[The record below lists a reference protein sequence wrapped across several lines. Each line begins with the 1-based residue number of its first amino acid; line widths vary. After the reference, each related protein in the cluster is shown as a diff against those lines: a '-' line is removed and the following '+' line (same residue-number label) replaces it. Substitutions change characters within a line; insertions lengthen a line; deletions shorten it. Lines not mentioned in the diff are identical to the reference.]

1 MAGILD
7 MDRSRNRRDRT
18 FVGSQCAVCEEPLEH
33 TLRGER
39 VLQFSCGHVSHEA
52 CFYEYIKEVDAQYC
66 PECNSPLGLDSSRGG
81 NVLDLEKLS
90 SIVRSV
96 SVAENSG
103 REMPRERDRGDKE
116 TISTAQYDPY
126 GNRTRSRQGSR
137 TSSLNREGRTGSR
150 SEMVEP
156 AMRHENGHWR
166 NNSNVSGG
174 DYVDPPPPPSAPPP
188 VIRRHEYD
196 YMDNELSSRNSVS
209 NPIPPPALTVKSEFP
224 TLSRSKVQ
232 QSLTCLVTLE
242 VVGGKWQNYADD
254 LPAVPSAPT
263 PNLYDQQYPSPSSP
277 TGRSS
282 QYSFERAEAP
292 SARSRERELEHERE
306 QQELLA
312 SITEELRNRVENW
325 HGLDFNRFGK
335 LRLHG
340 TIKVGKDCQT
350 WQELECYLFSEMLIC
365 VKEKK
370 MSSNQQFANGG
381 AKKKTG
387 KCTLKGSILI
397 KKHLKKVNVSGG
409 PDEHILTLN
418 LSVAELPQFHLSFL
432 SQSQLEHW
440 QRALLELNSDPPP
453 LLRTPTY
460 EDKQAANS
468 DVEDDDYRTMKTTRR
483 VSSVNSN
490 YSGTHGGSRSVVT
503 SATEYS
509 TSSRGGRV
517 PRSMHIPL
525 DIVIVIPVSSSMQ
538 GLKINLLRDCL
549 RFVVHSLGDK
559 DRLGLVTFGSSGGGV
574 PLTGL
579 TTKSWGGWQK
589 VIGSIRPVGQK
600 SLRADVVEGANVAMD
615 LLMQRKSSN
624 PIASILLI
632 SDSSTLET
640 EAVDFVVSR
649 AEAAK
654 ITIHSF
660 GLGLTHKPDTM
671 IELSTRTKGLFTYV
685 KDWMMLR
692 ECVAGCVGSLQSL
705 SHKNAKLKLKLPE
718 GSPAR
723 FVKISGALHVSKR
736 ASGREAEVSL
746 GDLRFGDKKDV
757 LVQLVIAPDS
767 SQAEQA
773 PQDAWES
780 IVSGLEAL
788 GGSMD
793 QDDQRTM
800 SVEEIPIIQADLTYG
815 DIQRDGTLSQSRP
828 HLLTITMLPA
838 SNRKGSGQLGS
849 PPIPPHPMVVQRRME
864 LLTSDMLSRALTL
877 VSRNQHERAQALL
890 KETRTILRGLGK
902 GGLPPLPAPPSP
914 SMQASENG
922 DPQSQQLT
930 VPTPALE
937 NNFIPAAG
945 IDASTSSALD
955 AELESALEWINHP
968 AVFSRDSRK
977 AVLQAIGVISSQR
990 GITFRTAC
998 ESLYAERIS
1007 GVNRLSQAAREWREM
1022 EESLAEED

>member
-1 MAGILD
+1 
-7 MDRSRNRRDRT
+7 MDRSRSRPHRT
-18 FVGSQCAVCEEPLEH
+18 FIGARCAVCEEPLEH

-39 VLQFSCGHVSHEA
+39 VLQFSCAHVSHEA
-52 CFYEYIKEVDAQYC
+52 CFYEYIKEADSHMC
-66 PECNSPLGLDSSRGG
+66 PECNLPLGLDSSRGG

-96 SVAENSG
+96 SVADNIRNSG
-103 REMPRERDRGDKE
+103 RETPTQREQDRTDKE
-116 TISTAQYDPY
+116 TISSVQYDNFD
-126 GNRTRSRQGSR
+126 NRMCTPSRPD
-137 TSSLNREGRTGSR
+137 SSLSR
-150 SEMVEP
+150 SDIGGP
-156 AMRHENGHWR
+156 TARYDDGHRR
-166 NNSNVSGG
+166 NDSSVS
-174 DYVDPPPPPSAPPP
+174 DMDPGPPGLSA
-188 VIRRHEYD
+188 RRHDYD
-196 YMDNELSSRNSVS
+196 VHSMESELSPRNSVT
-209 NPIPPPALTVKSEFP
+209 NPIPPPTVNVKSEFP
-224 TLSRSKVQ
+224 TLNRSKTQ
-232 QSLTCLVTLE
+232 QTLTCLVTLE
-242 VVGGKWQNYADD
+242 VAERKWHNFADD
-254 LPAVPSAPT
+254 IACAARLS
-263 PNLYDQQYPSPSSP
+263 NYDQQYRTPSPAA
-277 TGRSS
+277 GRS
-282 QYSFERAEAP
+282 QYSYDKMDVLSVRQ
-292 SARSRERELEHERE
+292 RERELANE
-306 QQELLA
+306 QEILGAITDELHQ
-312 SITEELRNRVENW
+312 RVENW

-340 TIKVGKDCQT
+340 TIKVGKDLLA

-365 VKEKK
+365 VKDKK
-370 MSSNQQFANGG
+370 LPAGTSSAQWANGG
-381 AKKKTG
+381 SKKKAV

-397 KKHLKKVNVSGG
+397 RKHLKKVTDSSGLE
-409 PDEHILTLN
+409 DHILTLN

-432 SQSQLEHW
+432 SHANLDQW
-440 QRALLELNSDPPP
+440 KRALLDMHSDTSLGSPI
-453 LLRTPTY
+453 Y
-460 EDKQAANS
+460 EDKHSSNS
-468 DVEDDDYRTMKTTRR
+468 DMDEDECGHKITRR
-483 VSSVNSN
+483 VSSAASN
-490 YSGTHGGSRSVVT
+490 CSGTHGGARSIAT
-503 SATEYS
+503 AATEYS
-509 TSSRGGRV
+509 TTSTKGRKI
-517 PRSMHIPL
+517 PRSVHIPL
-525 DIVIVIPVSSSMQ
+525 DIVVVIPVSSSMQ
-538 GLKINLLRDCL
+538 GLKINLLRDSL
-549 RFVVHSLGDK
+549 KFLVHNLGER

-579 TTKSWGGWQK
+579 TTKAWTGWPK
-589 VIGSIRPVGQK
+589 VIASIRPVGQK

-624 PIASILLI
+624 PIGSILLI

-705 SHKNAKLKLKLPE
+705 SHQNAKLKLKLPE

-757 LVQLVIAPDS
+757 LVQLVIAPDT
-767 SQAEQA
+767 SQTEQA

-793 QDDQRTM
+793 HEDQRVM
-800 SVEEIPIIQADLTYG
+800 SVEEVPLIQADLSYG

-828 HLLTITMLPA
+828 HLLTITMLPP
-838 SNRKGSGQLGS
+838 SNSKNTGRPGS

-877 VSRNQHERAQALL
+877 VSRTQHDRAQTLL

-902 GGLPPLPAPPSP
+902 GGLPPLPPPPSSNLQIQNNTDNETQSHSASPP
-914 SMQASENG
+914 S
-922 DPQSQQLT
+922 
-930 VPTPALE
+930 LE
-937 NNFIPAAG
+937 NNFSSAAG
-945 IDASTSSALD
+945 IDSTTVASLD

-990 GITFRTAC
+990 GVTFRTAC
-998 ESLYAERIS
+998 ESLYANRIV
-1007 GVNRLSQAAREWREM
+1007 GVRKLSHLAREWRDV
-1022 EESLAEED
+1022 EESLAEEE